1 MRWIFSFGKLHD
13 KIKKTRRT
21 KGKVRPRA
29 VRRQMRF
36 EKRMAMEA
44 LQRLLLYA
52 EMSREKYKACLPDIQ
67 RSNRQRVTAYLGI
80 ACAFLTVL
88 WILSGVL
95 EFLRPNM
102 LAYMIALAVCMGLQA
117 VNRTFP
123 GKNGLLLTWLMY
135 AFEALLYVLGIY
147 LGIHPSPDT
156 PTVSFIAFL
165 LAVPLLFVM
174 RPIQHIL
181 NVVFFDGVFILTC
194 FLFKSKETLPVD
206 ILDGMV
212 FGAVSCIISTFIMLS
227 MHENFSIRHKLLGIA
242 ETDLNVGLKNRNAYE
257 SQMHDY
263 PMHCSSTLSCVYLD
277 VNGLHEL
284 NNTRGH
290 AAGDEMLKTVA
301 AKVRDIFG
309 EKYSYRVGGD
319 EFVAFAMDKSAE
331 EMRAL
336 IHKLV
341 QEVDEAGYSVAVG
354 TATHSAGGID
364 MEVLVKSAETRMYL
378 AKEEHYRL
386 AGKTRG

>member
-1 MRWIFSFGKLHD
+1 MRWMFSFWELHD
-13 KIKKTRRT
+13 KIRKTRRI

-29 VRRQMRF
+29 VRGRMRF

-44 LQRLLLYA
+44 LRKLLYA
-52 EMSREKYKACLPDIQ
+52 EMSREEYKACLPDIQ

-88 WILSGVL
+88 WILSGAL

-102 LAYMIALAVCMGLQA
+102 PAYMIALAVCMGLQA

-181 NVVFFDGVFILTC
+181 NVVFFDGIFILTC

-242 ETDLNVGLKNRNAYE
+242 EMDLNVGLKNRNAYE

-309 EKYSYRVGGD
+309 EEYSYRVGGD

>member
-1 MRWIFSFGKLHD
+1 M
-13 KIKKTRRT
+13 
-21 KGKVRPRA
+21 P
-29 VRRQMRF
+29 
-36 EKRMAMEA
+36 
-44 LQRLLLYA
+44 
-52 EMSREKYKACLPDIQ
+52 
-67 RSNRQRVTAYLGI
+67 
-80 ACAFLTVL
+80 
-88 WILSGVL
+88 
-95 EFLRPNM
+95 
-102 LAYMIALAVCMGLQA
+102 AYMIALAVCMGLQA

-181 NVVFFDGVFILTC
+181 NVVFFDGIFILTC

-284 NNTRGH
+284 NNTKGH
-290 AAGDEMLKTVA
+290 DAGDVMLK
-301 AKVRDIFG
+301 
-309 EKYSYRVGGD
+309 
-319 EFVAFAMDKSAE
+319 
-331 EMRAL
+331 RAL

-386 AGKTRG
+386 AGKTRE

>member
-1 MRWIFSFGKLHD
+1 MFSFWELHD
-13 KIKKTRRT
+13 KIRKTRRI

-29 VRRQMRF
+29 VRGRMRF

-44 LQRLLLYA
+44 LRKLLYA
-52 EMSREKYKACLPDIQ
+52 EMSREEYKACLPDIQ

-88 WILSGVL
+88 WILSGAL

-117 VNRTFP
+117 VNRAFP

-181 NVVFFDGVFILTC
+181 NVVFFDGIFILTC

-206 ILDGMV
+206 ILDGVV

-284 NNTRGH
+284 NNTRGR

-309 EKYSYRVGGD
+309 EEYSYRVGGD

-354 TATHSAGGID
+354 TGNHSAGGID

>member
-1 MRWIFSFGKLHD
+1 MFSFWELHD
-13 KIKKTRRT
+13 KIRKTRRT

-29 VRRQMRF
+29 VRGRMRF

-44 LQRLLLYA
+44 LRRLLYA
-52 EMSREKYKACLPDIQ
+52 EMSREEYKACLPDIQ

-88 WILSGVL
+88 WILSGAL

-181 NVVFFDGVFILTC
+181 NVVFFDGIFILTC

-206 ILDGMV
+206 ILDGVV

-227 MHENFSIRHKLLGIA
+227 MHEDFSIRHKLLGIA

-263 PMHCSSTLSCVYLD
+263 PMHCSSALSCVYLD

-290 AAGDEMLKTVA
+290 AAGDEMIKTVA

-309 EKYSYRVGGD
+309 EEYSYRVGGD

>member
-1 MRWIFSFGKLHD
+1 MFSFWELHD
-13 KIKKTRRT
+13 KIRKTRRI

-29 VRRQMRF
+29 VRGRMRF

-44 LQRLLLYA
+44 LRKLLYA
-52 EMSREKYKACLPDIQ
+52 EMSREEYKACLPDIQ

-88 WILSGVL
+88 WILSGAL

-117 VNRTFP
+117 VNRAFP

-181 NVVFFDGVFILTC
+181 NVVFFDGIFILTC

-206 ILDGMV
+206 ILDGVV

-257 SQMHDY
+257 SQMRDY

-309 EKYSYRVGGD
+309 EEYSYRVGGD

-386 AGKTRG
+386 AGKTRE

>member
-1 MRWIFSFGKLHD
+1 MRWMFSFWELHD
-13 KIKKTRRT
+13 KIRKTRRI

-29 VRRQMRF
+29 VRGRMRF

-44 LQRLLLYA
+44 LRKLLYA
-52 EMSREKYKACLPDIQ
+52 EMSREEYKACLPDIQ

-88 WILSGVL
+88 WILSGAL

-102 LAYMIALAVCMGLQA
+102 PAYMIALAVCMGLQA

-181 NVVFFDGVFILTC
+181 NVVFFDGIFILTC

-284 NNTRGH
+284 NNPRGH

-309 EKYSYRVGGD
+309 EEYSYRVGGD